1 MALQKKNAY
10 HVAVMGAT
18 GVVGQEMVEILE
30 ERQFPV
36 EVLHLFA
43 SERSAG
49 STLTFRNK
57 DIVVQKLSEEV
68 FNGIDIVLG
77 ATSGDLSKK
86 FSPHAVKA
94 GAVVIDNSSAFRM
107 EPAVPLVVPEV
118 NGHTL
123 ANHRGIIANP
133 NCSTA
138 QLVMALKPLHD
149 AARIKRVI
157 VTTYQSVSGTGKE
170 AMQELMEQTRALM
183 NFQEVECKVYPQQI
197 AFNCIVNW
205 DADPETG
212 YTEEETKIVNETKKI
227 MGDDAIRIT
236 ATTTRVPVFRA
247 HCEAV
252 NIETEKKL
260 LPNEARAL
268 LSAFP
273 GVIVMDD
280 PGRKLYP
287 TPLDA
292 AGQDDVYV
300 GRVREDR
307 SVPNGLN
314 LWVVGDNLR
323 KGAALNA
330 VQIAE
335 ALIR

>member
-1 MALQKKNAY
+1 M
-10 HVAVMGAT
+10 
-18 GVVGQEMVEILE
+18 
-30 ERQFPV
+30 
-36 EVLHLFA
+36 
-43 SERSAG
+43 
-49 STLTFRNK
+49 
-57 DIVVQKLSEEV
+57 
-68 FNGIDIVLG
+68 
-77 ATSGDLSKK
+77 
-86 FSPHAVKA
+86 KA

-227 MGDDAIRIT
+227 MGTMRSGSPPRRPASRSSAPIARRST
-236 ATTTRVPVFRA
+236 SKPKRSFCRTKRA
-247 HCEAV
+247 RFS
-252 NIETEKKL
+252 
-260 LPNEARAL
+260 P
-268 LSAFP
+268 LSPAW
-273 GVIVMDD
+273 
-280 PGRKLYP
+280 
-287 TPLDA
+287 
-292 AGQDDVYV
+292 
-300 GRVREDR
+300 
-307 SVPNGLN
+307 S
-314 LWVVGDNLR
+314 
-323 KGAALNA
+323 
-330 VQIAE
+330 
-335 ALIR
+335 